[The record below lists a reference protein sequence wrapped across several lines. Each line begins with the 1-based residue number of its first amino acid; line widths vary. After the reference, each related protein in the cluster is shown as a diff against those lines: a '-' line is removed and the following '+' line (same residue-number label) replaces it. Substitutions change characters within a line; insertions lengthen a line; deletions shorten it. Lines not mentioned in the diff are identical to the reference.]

1 MDSIHLNFDLAIEET
16 EDGYFTRVVDSP
28 VGKGTVRFVSPLSPQ
43 DLDQAW
49 AALEASAGGHPGPD
63 HPGLMRSVGRRLF
76 KALFSGELLNLYR
89 ASMRMAYQAQ
99 AGLRLHLDLSQ
110 APAFEPLPWEYLYDP
125 ERNEFLGLS
134 IHAPITRHID
144 RMYRIDSYTVEPPL
158 RVLVAVAEPDTYAQ
172 FGGERKWLD
181 LIDAIDYLARDR
193 RLLLERLKKPT
204 LFELQR
210 RLRQGDHHVFHFIGH
225 SFLEPN
231 SRDGLLVMED
241 EIGRGRTISGQHLG
255 TLLHDHYPL
264 RLVVL
269 QSCDDFADGL
279 YDNPFALAANQIVTR
294 GVPAA
299 IALPM
304 AMPAAPTTT
313 FLQNVYAALAN
324 YRPVDMAV
332 TEGRIAMQRR
342 EEGVLWGAPLLYSRA
357 PDERLFDNGDLL
369 QWRDTLPQ
377 PHEPSLWERVMKMGR
392 R

>member
-28 VGKGTVRFVSPLSPQ
+28 VGKGTARFVSPLSPQ

-49 AALEASAGGHPGPD
+49 AALEASAGGRPD
-63 HPGLMRSVGRRLF
+63 LEYPGLMRSVGRRLF
-76 KALFSGELLNLYR
+76 KALFAGELAHLLH

-125 ERNEFLGLS
+125 ERNEFLSLS
-134 IHAPITRHID
+134 IHAPLTRHID

-158 RVLVAVAEPDTYAQ
+158 RVLVAVAEPTTYAR

-210 RLRQGDHHVFHFIGH
+210 RLRRGEHHVFHFIGH
-225 SFLEPN
+225 ALFEPN

-264 RLVVL
+264 RLVTL

-304 AMPAAPTTT
+304 AMPGASTTT
-313 FLQNVYAALAN
+313 FLQSVYAALAN
-324 YRPVDMAV
+324 YRPVDLAV
-332 TEGRIAMQRR
+332 TEGRMAMQRR

-369 QWRDTLPQ
+369 QWSDTLPQ
-377 PHEPSLWERVMKMGR
+377 PHEPSLWERVMRMGR
-392 R
+392 K